1 MLRLLGHKCGQQPDA
16 KGARR
21 DYISRED
28 LSFFLEGEAAARAM
42 RVLDT
47 DGDGRVSLAEM
58 RDAVIAIYRERKN
71 LAFTLKAR
79 RPRPGSALPHAY
91 CSRMQHRHP
100 ACSPFLLSAAQAPL
114 YAINALLVSGVR
126 QLLALSAQHASG
138 GACADGQCRP
148 SARGGRAGHAH
159 GRGQGGAHL
168 RVRAAHRLA
177 LLLPPHLQCA
187 GPCRGRAAIG
197 APVTDVCYCKQA
209 VLALFHARVHESFCG
224 TQHSSPWP
232 LLGKASWHR
241 SGASPAGGPG
251 AQQRRATRAAQV
263 DVSQVWLAIS
273 SCLVGFVFVFGNN
286 IRNLYESVI
295 FLFIVHPCARP
306 PAPCRPA

>member
-1 MLRLLGHKCGQQPDA
+1 MLRLLGHECGQQPDA

-42 RVLDT
+42 HMLDT

-138 GACADGQCRP
+138 RRMRGWAVQAERARRPRRTRARSWARWSSSSRACCTP
-148 SARGGRAGHAH
+148 SRSSSTSSSSMCGPLPRARCY
-159 GRGQGGAHL
+159 RGPCD
-168 RVRAAHRLA
+168 RC
-177 LLLPPHLQCA
+177 LLLQA
-187 GPCRGRAAIG
+187 SGPCPLPR
-197 APVTDVCYCKQA
+197 K
-209 VLALFHARVHESFCG
+209 
-224 TQHSSPWP
+224 SP
-232 LLGKASWHR
+232 
-241 SGASPAGGPG
+241 
-251 AQQRRATRAAQV
+251 
-263 DVSQVWLAIS
+263 
-273 SCLVGFVFVFGNN
+273 
-286 IRNLYESVI
+286 
-295 FLFIVHPCARP
+295 
-306 PAPCRPA
+306 